1 MPVLPL
7 IDLMILGAWSA
18 LIIGAAQKTLGI
30 AIGRNLLI
38 FGLSPMDFLAMAAVA
53 LLFAMSLAA
62 RQWVKANEPGILRR
76 ARRLHTS
83 DEVLP
88 DFPDPRDEDN
98 GHREHRPAAA
108 ADRVPAS

>member
-7 IDLMILGAWSA
+7 IDLMILAAWSS

-38 FGLSPMDFLAMAAVA
+38 FGFTPMDFLAMGAVA

-62 RQWVKANEPGILRR
+62 RQWVKANEPALLRR
-76 ARRLHTS
+76 ARMLKTS
-83 DEVLP
+83 DDLLP
-88 DFPDPRDEDN
+88 DFPDPRQEN
-98 GHREHRPAAA
+98 GVRERRPAAV
-108 ADRVPAS
+108 DRVPAS

>member
-7 IDLMILGAWSA
+7 IDLMILAAWSS
-18 LIIGAAQKTLGI
+18 LIVGAAQKTLGI
-30 AIGRNLLI
+30 AMGRNLLI
-38 FGLSPMDFLAMAAVA
+38 FGFTPMDFLAMAAVA

-76 ARRLHTS
+76 ARMLHTS

-88 DFPDPRDEDN
+88 DFPDPREQEN
-98 GHREHRPAAA
+98 GGRERRPPA